1 MPDIKRTCKDCN
13 KEFHISEG
21 QQKWFK
27 SKGFSYPVRCE
38 ACRARRR
45 KQREANKNE

>member
-1 MPDIKRTCKDCN
+1 MPDITRQCKDCN
-13 KEFHISEG
+13 KSFTISEG

-38 ACRARRR
+38 ECRSKRRQ
-45 KQREANKNE
+45 KKEEK